1 MYDTAVHPSNST
13 ASMMPMLHFPGGG
26 DELGTH
32 KYIPGSRARTFTPRQ
47 IEIMR
52 WIAKGKSD
60 WQIAQILFISNKT
73 VNYHVERAKQ
83 KLRVT
88 TRTQAVLVADHLGLL

>member
-1 MYDTAVHPSNST
+1 
-13 ASMMPMLHFPGGG
+13 MMPMLHFPGGG